1 MRIDINLATRP
12 YEDSRQFW
20 TYWAT
25 GLGLL
30 ALVTAL
36 LIFMAA
42 TGYVRAGHDR
52 RELDN
57 LQSQI
62 AAYDREKGD
71 AEAVL
76 NQPQNRELREQSQ
89 FLNRLFERKSFS
101 WTRVFEDL
109 EQVMPA
115 HLHVISIHPA
125 STDNNVQLKLVVG
138 GDSHVQALDLVR
150 KMESSKHFKQ
160 TKIVNEGFATE
171 QSPTNDRVTFDIEAV
186 YTPWDQPNQTSGG
199 MH

>member
-20 TYWAT
+20 AYWGT
-25 GLGLL
+25 GLALLGLM
-30 ALVTAL
+30 TAL
-36 LIFMAA
+36 LVFLAA

-52 RELDN
+52 QELDK
-57 LQSQI
+57 LQTQI
-62 AAYDREKGD
+62 VKYDREKAE

-76 NQPQNRELREQSQ
+76 NQPQNRELRDRSQ
-89 FLNRLFERKSFS
+89 FLNQLFERKSFS

-125 STDNNVQLKLVVG
+125 SADNNVQLKLVVG
-138 GDSHVQALDLVR
+138 GDSQVQALDLVR

-160 TKIVNEGFATE
+160 TKIVNEGFASE
-171 QSPTNDRVTFDIEAV
+171 LSPTNDRVTFDIEAV
-186 YTPWDQPNQTSGG
+186 YTPWDQPSQSSGG
-199 MH
+199 IY